1 MVSRYQWLKMAG
13 CEEAFQDRGMKKTEA
28 KVELLVAFCY
38 KARLD
43 SKRTGFALLFCVTVV
58 P

>member
-1 MVSRYQWLKMAG
+1 MAG